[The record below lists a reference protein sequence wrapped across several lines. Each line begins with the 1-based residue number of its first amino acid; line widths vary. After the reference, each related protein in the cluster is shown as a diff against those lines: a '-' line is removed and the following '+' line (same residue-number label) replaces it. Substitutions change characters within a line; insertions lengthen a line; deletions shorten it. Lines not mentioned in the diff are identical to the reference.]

1 MTAEGAVGR
10 PAAPY
15 VHIPVAKGREEALFP

>member
-1 MTAEGAVGR
+1 MTAEGAAGL

-15 VHIPVAKGREEALFP
+15 VHIPVAKGGEEALFP